1 MEILRELLL
10 CVIPIFVA
18 IDAIGVMPFFVNLTV
33 ETKEE
38 DIRKIAFHS
47 VLTAFLVALFVMF
60 LGETI
65 FTTLGIKITDFMIAG
80 GILLL
85 VISINDIIREKER
98 VQDTNQ
104 TFGVVP
110 IGTPLLA
117 GPATLTTILVLVGSY
132 GSFLVIVSLI
142 INLFFAWLIF
152 SQAKLIIKIIGI
164 NGTKAI
170 AKVMA
175 LFLAAIAVK
184 LIRTG
189 ILG

>member
-1 MEILRELLL
+1 MEILKELLL

-18 IDAIGVMPFFVNLTV
+18 IDAIGVMPFFFNLTV

-47 VLTAFLVALFVMF
+47 VLTAFLVALFVIF

-65 FTTLGIKITDFMIAG
+65 FTILGIKITDFMIAG

-98 VQDTNQ
+98 VKDTNQ

-117 GPATLTTILVLVGSY
+117 GPATLTTILVLVGSFGY
-132 GSFLVIVSLI
+132 FLVIVSLI
-142 INLFFAWLIF
+142 INLFFVWLIF

>member
-1 MEILRELLL
+1 MEKLKELLL

-38 DIRKIAFHS
+38 DKRKIAFHS
-47 VLTAFLVALFVMF
+47 VLTAFLIALFVMF
-60 LGETI
+60 LGETVFSI
-65 FTTLGIKITDFMIAG
+65 LGIKLTDFMIAG

-85 VISINDIIREKER
+85 VISIYDIIREKER
-98 VQDTNQ
+98 FKETNQ
-104 TFGVVP
+104 TLGVVP

-132 GSFLVIVSLI
+132 GYFLVIVSLI

-164 NGTKAI
+164 NGAKAI